1 MPLPQLPPPSGPG
14 GGPPMGGPPMGGPD
28 GGSGGPSLD
37 DLLRVLS
44 KLPNSAKQIIVQEL
58 QKQISGSPSPMGP
71 PGMPGGGGGS
81 LAGAA
86 KARAGL

>member
-14 GGPPMGGPPMGGPD
+14 GGPPMGGP
-28 GGSGGPSLD
+28 SQGPSLN

-44 KLPNSAKQIIVQEL
+44 KLPDNAKQIIVQEL
-58 QKQISGSPSPMGP
+58 QKQLSGSPSPMGP
-71 PGMPGGGGGS
+71 PGMPGGGGG
-81 LAGAA
+81 LAGVA

>member
-14 GGPPMGGPPMGGPD
+14 GGPPMGGPPMGGP
-28 GGSGGPSLD
+28 GQGPSLD

-44 KLPNSAKQIIVQEL
+44 KLPDSAKQIIVQEL

-71 PGMPGGGGGS
+71 PGMPGGGAPGGG

>member
-14 GGPPMGGPPMGGPD
+14 GGPPMGGPGK
-28 GGSGGPSLD
+28 GPSLD

-44 KLPNSAKQIIVQEL
+44 KLPDSAKQIIVQEL
-58 QKQISGSPSPMGP
+58 QKQISGSPSPVGP
-71 PGMPGGGGGS
+71 PGVPGGGAPGGG